1 MITSKEN
8 AEHYIWGNNCDSW
21 VLLNS
26 ENLSIKQ
33 EMMPPKTKEQLHFH
47 KNAQQFFF
55 ILQGKAKFHSDENI
69 FEVTENSGFHI
80 LPNQIHL
87 IENDTENDLEF
98 LVISNPS
105 TNNDRFA
112 VEK

>member
-1 MITSKEN
+1 MMVSKAN
-8 AEHYIWGNNCDSW
+8 SEHYIWGNNCHSW
-21 VLLNS
+21 VLLS
-26 ENLSIKQ
+26 TENLSIKQ
-33 EMMPPKTKEQLHFH
+33 EIMPPKTKEQLHFH

-55 ILQGKAKFHSDENI
+55 ILKGKAKFHREGNI
-69 FEVTENSGFHI
+69 FEATENSGFHI

-105 TNNDRFA
+105 TNNHRFA
-112 VEK
+112 VGK

>member
-8 AEHYIWGNNCDSW
+8 AEHHIWGNNCDSW
-21 VLLNS
+21 VLLNFK
-26 ENLSIKQ
+26 NLSVKQ
-33 EMMPPKTKEQLHFH
+33 EIMPPKTKEQLHFH

-55 ILQGKAKFHSDENI
+55 ILKGKAKFHKKGNI
-69 FEVTENSGFHI
+69 FEVSENSGVHI

-105 TNNDRFA
+105 TNNDKFA

>member
-1 MITSKEN
+1 MIKSKQN
-8 AEHYIWGNNCDSW
+8 TEHYIWGGNCDSW
-21 VLLNS
+21 VLLDS
-26 ENLSIKQ
+26 QELSVKQ
-33 EMMPPKTKEQLHFH
+33 EIMPPKSKEQLHFH

-55 ILQGKAKFHSDENI
+55 ILKGKATFIVEGET
-69 FEVTENSGFHI
+69 FEAAENSGFHI
-80 LPNQIHL
+80 IPGKQHW
-87 IENDTENDLEF
+87 IENLSDTDLEF

>member
-1 MITSKEN
+1 MIKLKQNT
-8 AEHYIWGNNCDSW
+8 EHYIWGGNCDSW
-21 VLLNS
+21 ILLNS

-33 EMMPPKTKEQLHFH
+33 ETMPPNSKEQLHFH

-55 ILQGKAKFHSDENI
+55 ILKGKAIFIVDEEV
-69 FEVTENSGFHI
+69 FEVVENSGFHI
-80 LPNQIHL
+80 TPNKNHL
-87 IENDTENDLEF
+87 IKNQSDSDLEF

>member
-1 MITSKEN
+1 MIKNKEN
-8 AEHYIWGNNCDSW
+8 TEHYFWGNNCESW
-21 VLLNS
+21 ILTDS
-26 ENLSIKQ
+26 ENLSIKS
-33 EMMPPKTKEQLHFH
+33 EKMPANTCEKMHFH

-55 ILQGKAKFHSDENI
+55 ILKGKAKFHKEGNI
-69 FEVTENSGFHI
+69 FEVSENSGFHI

-105 TNNDRFA
+105 TNNDKFA

>member
-1 MITSKEN
+1 MIKSKQN
-8 AEHYIWGNNCDSW
+8 TEHYVWGGNCDSW
-21 VLLNS
+21 VLLDS
-26 ENLSIKQ
+26 QELAIKQ
-33 EMMPPKTKEQLHFH
+33 EIMPPKSKEILHFH

-55 ILQGKAKFHSDENI
+55 ILKGKATFIVDGET
-69 FEVTENSGFHI
+69 FEIAENSGFHI
-80 LPNQIHL
+80 EPNKNHL
-87 IENDTENDLEF
+87 IRNPSDIDLEF

>member
-1 MITSKEN
+1 MMTSKEN
-8 AEHYIWGNNCDSW
+8 SEHYIWGNNCDSW
-21 VLLNS
+21 ILLNS

-33 EMMPPKTKEQLHFH
+33 EMMPPKIKEQLHFH
-47 KNAQQFFF
+47 KNAQQFFY
-55 ILQGKAKFHSDENI
+55 ILKGKATFHRDGKT
-69 FEVTENSGFHI
+69 FEVLENSGFHI